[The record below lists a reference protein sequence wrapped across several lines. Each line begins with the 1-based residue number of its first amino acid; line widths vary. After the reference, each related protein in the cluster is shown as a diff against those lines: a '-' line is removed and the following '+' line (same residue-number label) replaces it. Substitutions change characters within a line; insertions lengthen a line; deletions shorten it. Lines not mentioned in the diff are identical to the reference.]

1 MEMDRLNE
9 IEEKLNAAYVE
20 LKKASHDER
29 GKWTLLII
37 ALQNEK
43 INILQELLQK
53 NTLNINDKSFVNH

>member
-29 GKWTLLII
+29 AKWTLLII

>member
-9 IEEKLNAAYVE
+9 LEEKLNAAYVE
-20 LKKASHDER
+20 LRKAKPENR

-43 INILQELLQK
+43 ITLLQELLQK
-53 NTLNINDKSFVNH
+53 PALKH

>member
-20 LKKASHDER
+20 LKKASYDER

-53 NTLNINDKSFVNH
+53 NTLNINGKSFVNH

>member
-53 NTLNINDKSFVNH
+53 NTLKH

>member
-20 LKKASHDER
+20 LKKAKPEDR
-29 GKWTLLII
+29 GKWELLII

-53 NTLNINDKSFVNH
+53 NALKH